1 MGGQYIHSRQV
12 VCRDF
17 YDDRVLDGMTNQG
30 LYKIISTCKTSKR
43 SASLNLTLLSR
54 WAVPHLLGCEHL
66 NTWNIPIA
74 INSSPTKNKSQL

>member
-43 SASLNLTLLSR
+43 SASLHLTLLLG
-54 WAVPHLLGCEHL
+54 WAVP
-66 NTWNIPIA
+66 
-74 INSSPTKNKSQL
+74 